1 MSPQRPNKSLIS
13 RGTSHQM
20 RACSGLTCIFFPG
33 NHSAS
38 IIVFFSRFIQVVLL
52 PFLIVSRAISEF
64 KLSRVKWR
72 PCKAGTRW
80 PRTPACH
87 LRARTGPPP
96 AMSGCSRRTSCS
108 AHACLLTI
116 RRGFSF
122 TDARLRSQARLVP
135 HSWAEQARGTR
146 LIVWMHDWARRS
158 CHCRD
163 RSVAARGRRRTE
175 CRIRR
180 QRSRSVPSI
189 VDPHVIAPT
198 CFLPHRVRG
207 AHAQVWACVCGRS
220 AHAKSIIPVKIDT
233 AGATCPFWPT

>member
-1 MSPQRPNKSLIS
+1 MQRSDLYIFSRKSLGVDNRILFKIYSS
-13 RGTSHQM
+13 RPTAFSHSFSSNQ
-20 RACSGLTCIFFPG
+20 RVQTLTREV
-33 NHSAS
+33 AA
-38 IIVFFSRFIQVVLL
+38 VQSRHAV
-52 PFLIVSRAISEF
+52 AEN
-64 KLSRVKWR
+64 
-72 PCKAGTRW
+72 
-80 PRTPACH
+80 TPACH

-96 AMSGCSRRTSCS
+96 AMSGFSRRTSCS
-108 AHACLLTI
+108 ELGVVLVIRAGLSFAEAGLRSRARPGTHTRSRHNPETQLII
-116 RRGFSF
+116 RR
-122 TDARLRSQARLVP
+122 DRL
-135 HSWAEQARGTR
+135 
-146 LIVWMHDWARRS
+146 ARRW
-158 CHCRD
+158 CRSRD
-163 RSVAARGRRRTE
+163 PCRSARGRRRTE

>member
-1 MSPQRPNKSLIS
+1 
-13 RGTSHQM
+13 M

-52 PFLIVSRAISEF
+52 PFLIVSQAVSEF

-72 PCKAGTRW
+72 PCKAGTPW
-80 PRTPACH
+80 PRTPACG
-87 LRARTGPPP
+87 LRARTRPPP
-96 AMSGCSRRTSCS
+96 AMSGFSRRTSCS
-108 AHACLLTI
+108 ELGVVLVI
-116 RRGFSF
+116 RAGLSF
-122 TDARLRSQARLVP
+122 AEAGLRSRARP
-135 HSWAEQARGTR
+135 GTHTRSRHHPETELITRRDR
-146 LIVWMHDWARRS
+146 LARRW
-158 CHCRD
+158 CRSRD
-163 RSVAARGRRRTE
+163 PCRSARGRRRTE

>member
-1 MSPQRPNKSLIS
+1 M
-13 RGTSHQM
+13 
-20 RACSGLTCIFFPG
+20 
-33 NHSAS
+33 
-38 IIVFFSRFIQVVLL
+38 
-52 PFLIVSRAISEF
+52 
-64 KLSRVKWR
+64 KWR

-108 AHACLLTI
+108 ELGVAPVI
-116 RRGFSF
+116 RAGLSF
-122 TDARLRSQARLVP
+122 AEAGLRSRARPGTHTRSRRHPENTRIVP
-135 HSWAEQARGTR
+135 RDR
-146 LIVWMHDWARRS
+146 LARRWCRSRDS
-158 CHCRD
+158 C
-163 RSVAARGRRRTE
+163 RSAPGRRRTE